1 MTIKYLILVIH
12 MYNRDIMEAVAIPAK
27 FTRKDIDLMDQFIK
41 EGYFS
46 TRSDLVRTSVRHYLH
61 ELSLREIRKNIKPK
75 KLSKKDIEEELKEI
89 KKIRKDLWKKKY
101 AKNLH

>member
-1 MTIKYLILVIH
+1 

-41 EGYFS
+41 NGYFS

-61 ELSLREIRKNIKPK
+61 ELSLREIKNMIQPK
-75 KLSKKDIEEELKEI
+75 VLSEKEIEEELKEI